1 MRRGGC
7 ERDCGE
13 ILLRRLLLL
22 LLEEKAL
29 LVTSAP
35 VCTPLISDSS
45 QRGWNRGNR
54 TLSRWCTRMSL
65 LNLYWFYQRIV
76 DLISVLKL
84 HSMPF
89 CLNCL
94 SKAKLCSHSLEVK
107 SLLWCLG
114 VAQWKNN
121 NNNNKYRC
129 VFKVSAASLILTFS
143 SEENQMSAGSTR
155 TAIRKSRSR
164 CQANSSSMLISPG

>member
-13 ILLRRLLLL
+13 ILLHRLLLL
-22 LLEEKAL
+22 EKTL

-35 VCTPLISDSS
+35 VCIPLISDSS
-45 QRGWNRGNR
+45 QCGWNRGNR
-54 TLSRWCTRMSL
+54 TLSRWCTKMSL
-65 LNLYWFYQRIV
+65 LNLYWFYQWIV

-84 HSMPF
+84 HYMPF

-94 SKAKLCSHSLEVK
+94 SKAKLCSHSLEMK

-121 NNNNKYRC
+121 NNKKKIPLC
-129 VFKVSAASLILTFS
+129 VLGFSCQPDPDVFLRGKPNECRVNQNGHKEEQIQVS
-143 SEENQMSAGSTR
+143 G
-155 TAIRKSRSR
+155 
-164 CQANSSSMLISPG
+164 